1 MDSSILERIVKDV
14 GTPVYVYD
22 ESRLRRN
29 FQVFY
34 SAFRERYPKTKV
46 LYAYKAN
53 TSLAVCSIFRK
64 EGAGADVVSGGELE
78 IAGKIGLSG
87 DDIMFTSNA
96 KTREELSLA
105 LDRGVVIN
113 VDSLSELSLL
123 QKTAAETGKK
133 ARISFRINPGIDPR
147 THPKIATGLAVSKF
161 GLHMEEGIAFGA
173 YRAAKGMKEIEIV
186 GIHTHIGSQIKEV
199 SPYVDAAEKMMEF
212 SYRLKKELS
221 IQLRFVD
228 LGGGLGVPYHEEQ
241 TAKPGDL
248 AEAVVPVIKKW
259 NQKLCYEPELWLEPG
274 RYLVADAGILAATV
288 QSMKQTPCR
297 RFVNL
302 DAGFNTLVRPAMY
315 DAYHR
320 IVVLGREED
329 ALAER
334 YDVAGN
340 VCESGDIFARD
351 RALPTVREGDV
362 LLILDAGAYGYSMAS
377 RYNSRMLPPEV
388 LVRCDGSY
396 ETIREKESMED
407 LYRHQRIPKDLL

>member
-96 KTREELSLA
+96 KTREELSL
-105 LDRGVVIN
+105 
-113 VDSLSELSLL
+113 L

-133 ARISFRINPGIDPR
+133 ARISFRINPGIDPK
-147 THPKIATGLAVSKF
+147 THPKLATGLKVSKF

-173 YRAAKGMKEIEIV
+173 YRAAKGMREIEIV

-329 ALAER
+329 GPVET

-340 VCESGDIFARD
+340 VCESGDIFARG
-351 RALPTVREGDV
+351 RALPEVREGDV

-377 RYNSRMLPPEV
+377 RYNGRMLPPEV

-396 ETIREKESMED
+396 EIIREKESMED